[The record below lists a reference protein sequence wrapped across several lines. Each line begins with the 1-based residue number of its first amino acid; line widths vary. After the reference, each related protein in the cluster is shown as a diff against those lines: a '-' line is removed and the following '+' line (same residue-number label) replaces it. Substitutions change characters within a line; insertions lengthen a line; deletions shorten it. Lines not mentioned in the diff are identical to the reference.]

1 MNEQQLHQ
9 PPVTGRH
16 PRVVVGVDG
25 SPDSL
30 AALKAGSWAAASRG
44 GSLTAVLAWAAPL
57 LYGGAP
63 FELPEMR
70 AEAEERLATAL
81 RDALGEHP
89 LVPVTSIVTPEA
101 PAAAL
106 VGASE
111 GADLLVVGSR
121 GHGGFLGLLI
131 GSISMACTMHAH
143 CPVLVVHSGAALT
156 EGQEAR
162 SGARVVVGV
171 GHGPA
176 TVQLLRAAAEVADEL
191 DAELLAITAWW
202 YPATWPDGR
211 PDLVRDLQAA
221 AERSLEQ
228 QVASAFPEGR
238 PPRLTTS
245 VREGTTAEVLVEAS
259 RTADVVVV
267 GRMGRSQW
275 AGVMLGSVSL
285 PVAEHAEC
293 PVLVVPD
300 APERVGAGAPVPAAA
315 SASGLA

>member
-1 MNEQQLHQ
+1 MNEQHLHQ
-9 PPVTGRH
+9 PPVTGKH
-16 PRVVVGVDG
+16 PRIVVGVDG
-25 SPDSL
+25 SPDSI
-30 AALKAGSWAAASRG
+30 AALKAGAWAAAARG

-70 AEAEERLATAL
+70 AEAEERLKKAV
-81 RDALGEHP
+81 DEGLGEHP
-89 LVPVTSIVTPEA
+89 LVPVASIVTPET

-106 VGASE
+106 VGASD

-121 GHGGFLGLLI
+121 GHGGFGGLLI

-156 EGQEAR
+156 DTQEAR

-176 TVQLLRAAAEVADEL
+176 TVQLLRTGAQVADEL
-191 DAELLAITAWW
+191 DAELLAVTAWW
-202 YPATWPDGR
+202 YPPTWPYGR
-211 PDLVRDLQAA
+211 PDLFRELRAD
-221 AERSLEQ
+221 AERTLEE
-228 QVASAFPEGR
+228 QVSAAFLHGR
-238 PPRLTTS
+238 PPRLRTE
-245 VREGTTAEVLVEAS
+245 VRQGTAAEVLVEAS

-275 AGVMLGSVSL
+275 AGVLLGSVSI

-300 APERVGAGAPVPAAA
+300 VPERVAGDAPVHAEE
-315 SASGLA
+315 SAPSLA